1 MNPDDPY
8 LIMARN
14 NAWANHTLYAALAP
28 LTKGAFT
35 ATRPGFFPSLCAT
48 LNHSHAVDL
57 YYIDALGL
65 EQTGLAV
72 FDRAPIEGHINLATA
87 QKTADRQLTE
97 ICRTLTP
104 HILGETRS
112 VERRTG
118 PTQES
123 IAALL
128 LHLFQHQIHHR
139 GQAHVQLQDAGI
151 APPQLDD
158 FHLQFERAPSAS
170 QFDK

>member
-8 LIMARN
+8 LIMAQN

-65 EQTGLAV
+65 GQTGLAV

-87 QKTADRQLTE
+87 Q
-97 ICRTLTP
+97 
-104 HILGETRS
+104 
-112 VERRTG
+112 
-118 PTQES
+118 
-123 IAALL
+123 
-128 LHLFQHQIHHR
+128 
-139 GQAHVQLQDAGI
+139 
-151 APPQLDD
+151 
-158 FHLQFERAPSAS
+158 
-170 QFDK
+170 